1 MGLFGFGDDTYSKD
15 YLMKLGRKYG
25 INAEAGHLKEKGI
38 NVMSNGDGTYTTDA
52 SVNHQELEREKNK
65 LTRSVNK
72 HLK

>member
-25 INAEAGHLKEKGI
+25 INAEAGHLNEKGI
-38 NVMSNGDGTYTTDA
+38 NVFSYGDGTYAADA
-52 SVNHQELEREKNK
+52 TVDHQELEREKNK
-65 LTRSVNK
+65 LTRSINK